1 MNIQLSLI
9 AVILIS
15 MHEVLTADVM
25 PELKKNVLNFGYGV
39 NKLKVRKL
47 LSKRDLLHVY
57 IMLKQRKS
65 WYDLESN

>member
-1 MNIQLSLI
+1 MNIHLTLI

-15 MHEVLTADVM
+15 VCDVLTVDVM
-25 PELKKNVLNFGYGV
+25 PEQKKNVMNFGYGA

-47 LSKRDLLHVY
+47 FSKRDLLHVY

-65 WYDLESN
+65 WYNLE